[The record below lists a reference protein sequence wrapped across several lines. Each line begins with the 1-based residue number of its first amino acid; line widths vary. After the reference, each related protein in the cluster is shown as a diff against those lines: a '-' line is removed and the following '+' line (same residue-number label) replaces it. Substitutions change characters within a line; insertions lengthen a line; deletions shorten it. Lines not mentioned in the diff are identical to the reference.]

1 VTPGDLLWQI
11 DLVLKSQLTDAEK
24 LKAVQSYV
32 DKPVEHNAWA
42 VIVGPGMR
50 VEHEQVY
57 RNGTAI
63 ITLKR
68 N

>member
-1 VTPGDLLWQI
+1 MTPGDLLWQI

-24 LKAVQSYV
+24 LQAVQAYV

-42 VIVGPGMR
+42 IIVGAGMR